1 MINPIAFGI
10 MALGVVFLLFGLF
23 LLAKR
28 RKAAGIAI
36 SLLGLGV
43 AAVPFLVSFFIA
55 KRDDMSTLEKKD
67 PSQHPYAI
75 TDISVIDVE
84 KGIALAGQTVLIVGE
99 RIDKM
104 GAQTEINIPEGAQI
118 INGHGL
124 WLIPGF
130 VDAHV
135 HYFDAPIFGRLMIA
149 NGVLLVRD
157 MGMPNEYILK
167 LRDELNRGKMLGPEM
182 IATGA
187 ILDGYPPLIPLI
199 SLGIQTPAEGRAA
212 VRQQAEAGVDMIKV
226 YSKLDKEV
234 FLAILDEAQKL
245 GLKVVGHV
253 PESVYIEDAAAAGL
267 DSSEHFFGLEKVI
280 AKLLGESVKLS
291 FAGMSSEA
299 GYFQRLGEVN
309 PEELQAV
316 YQRIRASGLTIC
328 PTVVTFKTLTNMKA
342 FQTGS
347 FPQREYISPSVL
359 DLWKSLW
366 AGQDDL
372 PDYIWRNW
380 AQMVRGLYQ
389 AGVPLM
395 VGTDLMLPGIF
406 PGFSVHEEMAI
417 WQEAGIPAVDVL
429 RSATLVPAQFMGLGD
444 RLGSVSEGKTASLV
458 LVRAN
463 PLEDIRNAQQIEGI
477 FLRGQYF
484 SRQDIDRLLAE
495 ARDLAQQSTP

>member
-1 MINPIAFGI
+1 
-10 MALGVVFLLFGLF
+10 
-23 LLAKR
+23 
-28 RKAAGIAI
+28 
-36 SLLGLGV
+36 V

-55 KRDDMSTLEKKD
+55 KRDVMSTLEKKD

-124 WLIPGF
+124 YLIPGF

-135 HYFDAPIFGRLMIA
+135 HYFDAPVFGRLMIA

-167 LRDELNRGKMLGPEM
+167 LRDELNRGEMLGPEM

-187 ILDGYPPLIPLI
+187 ILDGYPPLIPSI
-199 SLGIQTPAEGRAA
+199 SLGIQTPEQGRAV

-226 YSKLDKEV
+226 YNKLDKEV
-234 FLAILDEAQKL
+234 FLAILEEAHKV
-245 GLKVVGHV
+245 GLKVAAHL

-267 DSSEHFFGLEKVI
+267 SSSEHFFGFEKVI
-280 AKLLGESVKLS
+280 AKLLGEPVKLS
-291 FAGMSSEA
+291 YAGMGSQA
-299 GYFQRLGEVN
+299 DYFQRLSEVN
-309 PEELQAV
+309 PTELQAL

-328 PTVVTFKTLTNMKA
+328 PTIITFKATTEVKT

-359 DLWKSLW
+359 DLWKSQW
-366 AGQDDL
+366 AGQSNV

-380 AQMVRGLYQ
+380 AQMVSGLNQ

-395 VGTDLMLPGIF
+395 VGTDLMLPGII
-406 PGFSVHEEMAI
+406 PGFSVHDEMAI
-417 WQEAGIPAVDVL
+417 WQEAGIPAMDVL

-444 RLGSVSEGKTASLV
+444 RLGSISEGKTASLV
-458 LVRAN
+458 LLRAN
-463 PLEDIRNAQQIEGI
+463 PLEDIRNTQQIEGV
-477 FLRGQYF
+477 FMRGQYF

>member
-1 MINPIAFGI
+1 
-10 MALGVVFLLFGLF
+10 MALGVVLLLFGV
-23 LLAKR
+23 LLVVKR

-36 SLLGLGV
+36 LLLGLGV
-43 AAVPFLVSFFIA
+43 AAVPFLVSFFFA
-55 KRDDMSTLEKKD
+55 KGDVMSSLEKKD

-124 WLIPGF
+124 YLIPGF

-135 HYFDAPIFGRLMIA
+135 HYFDAPVFGRLMIA

-167 LRDELNRGKMLGPEM
+167 LRDELNRGEMLGPEM

-187 ILDGYPPLIPLI
+187 ILDGYPPLIPSI
-199 SLGIQTPAEGRAA
+199 SLGIQTPEQGRAV

-226 YSKLDKEV
+226 YNKLDKKV
-234 FLAILDEAQKL
+234 FLAILEEAHKV
-245 GLKVVGHV
+245 GLKVAAHL

-267 DSSEHFFGLEKVI
+267 SSSEHFFGFEKVI
-280 AKLLGESVKLS
+280 AKLLGEPVKLS
-291 FAGMSSEA
+291 YAGMGSQA
-299 GYFQRLGEVN
+299 DYFQRLSEVN
-309 PEELQAV
+309 PTELQAL

-328 PTVVTFKTLTNMKA
+328 PTIITFKATTEVKT

-359 DLWKSLW
+359 DLWKSQW
-366 AGQDDL
+366 AGQSNV

-380 AQMVRGLYQ
+380 AQMVSGLNQ

-395 VGTDLMLPGIF
+395 VGTDLMLPGII
-406 PGFSVHEEMAI
+406 PGFSVHDEMAI
-417 WQEAGIPAVDVL
+417 WQEAGIPAMDVL

-444 RLGSVSEGKTASLV
+444 RLGSISEGKTASLV
-458 LVRAN
+458 LLRAN
-463 PLEDIRNAQQIEGI
+463 PLEDIRNTQQIEGV
-477 FLRGQYF
+477 FMRGQYF